1 MRVWSRIALV
11 VVLLL
16 AASTGL
22 ADHFIAECPLL
33 LVDSTPAVTDYELSP
48 RGVFRSGSLVF
59 VLRGNVLT
67 TYSTNDVGNLQV
79 AREDYL
85 ASLAARETEGGT
97 AFSDGYL
104 FVSSEAG
111 LEIFDLRNTRAGGT
125 APTLVSRTPGLHYRR
140 LAVNANRLAGLF
152 PSTDLPCYPTTNAFC
167 PNRIDIFDISTLTAP
182 AHRSSILST
191 TLSIYR
197 GWNDIAFNFGYLI
210 AVSEESLNAFDLTN
224 LGSPMRIATTPFP
237 GQWLVSNGG
246 DYVAVG
252 RDGTIDSFTVRP
264 GLAPFFLRNKLLAL
278 PYYLTIERS
287 NGIRFNRN
295 AYWDDTTGRLV
306 TMIDEIDPQTLK
318 AARTIAFDVFDYTV
332 PQYEGDVERIY
343 EDVTLL
349 SDDERKHNPVVVGPF
364 VYVVGEET
372 GLQSYGACG
381 NVTGRIELDSPF
393 HLTCNGAS
401 IRGWV
406 TGTQK
411 IVNVELFLN
420 NTPLG
425 AATLGNQRDDVSSTT
440 PVRTFRI
447 SVNLDNTP
455 RGEYQLRAIGTDILG
470 NRRQFAMK
478 RLFFPGPGQN
488 CIVPR
493 RRAAGS

>member
-11 VVLLL
+11 VVVLL
-16 AASTGL
+16 AATSVF
-22 ADHFIAECPLL
+22 ADHFIAECPLSL
-33 LVDSTPAVTDYELSP
+33 LDSTPAVTDYELSP
-48 RGVFRSGSLVF
+48 RGVFRSGSLVY

-67 TYSTNDVGNLQV
+67 TYNTNDVGNLQV
-79 AREDYL
+79 AREDYV
-85 ASLAARETEGGT
+85 ASMAARETEGGT
-97 AFSDGYL
+97 AFSNGYL
-104 FVSSEAG
+104 FLSSEAG

-152 PSTDLPCYPTTNAFC
+152 PSTDLPCYPDGTAYCF
-167 PNRIDIFDISTLTAP
+167 NRIDLYDITTLTAP
-182 AHRSSILST
+182 SFRSTILST
-191 TLSIYR
+191 ALSIYR

-224 LGSPMRIATTPFP
+224 LALPVRISTTPFP

-246 DYVAVG
+246 DYIAVG
-252 RDGTIDSFTVRP
+252 RDATIDSFTVRP
-264 GLAPFFLRNKLLAL
+264 GLSPFFLRNKLLAL

-295 AYWDDTTGRLV
+295 AYWDDTTARLI

-332 PQYEGDVERIY
+332 QQFEGDVERIY
-343 EDVTLL
+343 EDLTLL
-349 SDDERKHNPVVVGPF
+349 SDDERKHNPTAVGPF
-364 VYVVGEET
+364 VYVVGEES

-381 NVTGRIELDSPF
+381 NLTGRIELQSPF
-393 HLTCNGAS
+393 HLTCNGAE
-401 IRGWV
+401 IHGWV

-425 AATLGNQRDDVSSTT
+425 AATLGNHREDVSSTT

-447 SVNLDNTP
+447 NVNLDSTA

-478 RLFFPGPGQN
+478 RLYFPGPGQN

>member
-11 VVLLL
+11 VVALLS
-16 AASTGL
+16 ASTVF
-22 ADHFIAECPLL
+22 ADHFIAECPLS

-48 RGVFRSGSLVF
+48 RGVFRNGSLVH

-67 TYSTNDVGNLQV
+67 TYSTNDLGNLVV
-79 AREDYL
+79 AREDFM
-85 ASLAARETEGGT
+85 ASLGARETEGGA
-97 AFSDGYL
+97 AFSNGFL
-104 FVSSEAG
+104 FLSSEAG

-125 APTLVSRTPGLHYRR
+125 APVFVSRTPGLHYRR
-140 LAVNANRLAGLF
+140 LAVNANRLAGLY
-152 PSTDLPCYPTTNAFC
+152 PSTDLPCYPDGTAYC
-167 PNRIDIFDISTLTAP
+167 SNRIDIFDITNLNAPSFRST
-182 AHRSSILST
+182 ILST
-191 TLSIYR
+191 AISFYR

-210 AVSEESLNAFDLTN
+210 AVSEEALHAFDLTN
-224 LGSPMRIATTPFP
+224 IAAPLRIATTDFP
-237 GQWLVSNGG
+237 GKWLVSNGG

-264 GLAPFFLRNKLLAL
+264 GMAPFFLRTKLLAL

-306 TMIDEIDPQTLK
+306 TMIDEVDPQTLN

-332 PQYEGDVERIY
+332 QQYEGDVERIY

-349 SDDERKHNPVVVGPF
+349 NDDERKHNPTVVGPF
-364 VYVVGEET
+364 VYVIGEET

-381 NVTGRIELDSPF
+381 NVTGRIELESPL
-393 HLTCNGAS
+393 HLTCNGAE
-401 IRGWV
+401 IHGWV

-411 IVNVELFLN
+411 IINVELFLG

-425 AATLGNQRDDVSSTT
+425 AATLSNQRDDVSSTT

-447 SVNLDNTP
+447 NVNLDTTA
-455 RGEYQLRAIGTDILG
+455 RGEYQLRAIGTDVFG
-470 NRRQFAMK
+470 VRRQFAMK
-478 RLFFPGPGQN
+478 RLFFPGPGSN
-488 CIVPR
+488 CTVPR
-493 RRAAGS
+493 RRAVGF